1 MRMTKAPTTALALLL
16 AALLLAPSAPA
27 QGSKPR
33 IALDDFLDRLPARVA
48 DQDGTPGDMVNF
60 VLIGSREQVVAA
72 LEAAGWQQ
80 VDRSAS
86 EAILTAILVTLDKK
100 VYVTLPMSE
109 LFLFNR
115 AQDFG
120 FARGEPIRV
129 VAERH
134 HFRLWEAPWLTEDG
148 QTIWL
153 GAGTY
158 DAGFEEHQRTGEIT
172 HKIDPEV
179 DNERD
184 YIASTLR
191 AAGCVAGFGYGAPPD
206 PIRKSTT
213 AHGGPFRSDGR
224 IALLLLK

>member
-1 MRMTKAPTTALALLL
+1 LTALA
-16 AALLLAPSAPA
+16 AAPA
-27 QGSKPR
+27 APAESAKPR
-33 IALDDFLDRLPARVA
+33 LSLDEFASRLPTRVTDA
-48 DQDGTPGDMVNF
+48 DGTPGDMVNF

-72 LEAAGWQQ
+72 LEAAGWEP
-80 VDRSAS
+80 VDRTTS
-86 EAILTAILVTLDKK
+86 EAILKAILVTLDKK

-109 LFLFNR
+109 LFLFDR

-120 FARGEPIRV
+120 YARGEPVRV

-134 HFRLWEAPWLTEDG
+134 HFRLWEAPWQTEDG
-148 QTIWL
+148 KDIWL

-158 DAGFEEHQRTGEIT
+158 DAGFEEDRRNGDIT

-179 DNERD
+179 DKERD
-184 YIASTLR
+184 YIAATLS
-191 AAGCVAGFGYGAPPD
+191 AAGRLAGLGYTSPPE
-206 PIRKSTT
+206 PIREAAT